1 MSESG
6 SRIVTRPQSRGTG
19 TRSRGFGL
27 GAYALFYLAFLYV
40 PVLFLPLFSFNDS
53 AFIAF
58 PLTRFTLRWY
68 HEMLS
73 DAALGRALANS
84 LKVGCAA
91 ALLSTFLGLM
101 AARALTRWRVPGG
114 GAALGFISL
123 PLFIP
128 DIVLGISLL
137 ILVNAFGIPLS
148 LLSVTAG
155 HVAVCVPFA
164 VAVLISRLEGFDLS
178 LEEASRDLGENA
190 TTTFFRVILP
200 LTAPAIVA
208 SLLLTFIVSFDEF
221 LIAYFLAGTD
231 ATLPIYIWGELRFPQ
246 KLPVVLA
253 LGAAILVGT
262 TALVVFAEWMRALGT
277 SKTKPIVVGA

>member
-6 SRIVTRPQSRGTG
+6 RRIVPRSAGRVAGSRPRGV
-19 TRSRGFGL
+19 GL
-27 GAYALFYLAFLYV
+27 SAYALFYLAFLYV

-68 HEMLS
+68 REMLS
-73 DAALGRALANS
+73 DEALGRALANS
-84 LKVGCAA
+84 LKVGCAT
-91 ALLSTFLGLM
+91 ALLSTFLGLL
-101 AARALTRWRVPGG
+101 AARALTRWRAPGG

-137 ILVNAFGIPLS
+137 ILMNVVGIPLS

-164 VAVLISRLEGFDLS
+164 VAVLMSRLEGFDIS

-190 TTTFFRVILP
+190 TMTFLRVILP
-200 LTAPAIVA
+200 LTGPAIVA

-231 ATLPIYIWGELRFPQ
+231 TTLPIYIWGELRFPQ

-253 LGAAILVGT
+253 LGAAILVAT
-262 TALVVFAEWMRALGT
+262 TALVVFAEWLRGLGT
-277 SKTKPIVVGA
+277 SRARPIVVGA

>member
-1 MSESG
+1 
-6 SRIVTRPQSRGTG
+6 
-19 TRSRGFGL
+19 
-27 GAYALFYLAFLYV
+27 
-40 PVLFLPLFSFNDS
+40 LFSFNDS

-84 LKVGCAA
+84 LKIGAA
-91 ALLSTFLGLM
+91 TALLSTTLGLF
-101 AARALTRWRVPGG
+101 AARALTRWSVPGR

-137 ILVNAFGIPLS
+137 ILVNAVGIPLS

-164 VAVLISRLEGFDLS
+164 VAVLMSRLEGFDIG
-178 LEEASRDLGENA
+178 LEEASRDLGEGA
-190 TTTFFRVILP
+190 WMTFVRVVLP
-200 LTAPAIVA
+200 LSGPAIVA

-253 LGAAILVGT
+253 LGAAILVAT
-262 TALVVFAEWMRALGT
+262 TALIVVAEWVR
-277 SKTKPIVVGA
+277 SIGASRTRPVAFGA